1 MYGRKCACVSIGLYV
16 IQSLF
21 SPFNFQYVSRKAA
34 ITSAQVI
41 KRTYNGCS
49 VFVAVVVTSA
59 PGNEAEL
66 QLYRVMQRA
75 SLLAY
80 YDTLLEMGEW
90 ITSLFPASPA
100 WALSTPTF
108 YL

>member
-1 MYGRKCACVSIGLYV
+1 MYGRKCACVLIGLYL

-21 SPFNFQYVSRKAA
+21 SPFRFQYVSRKAP
-34 ITSAQVI
+34 ITNAQI
-41 KRTYNGCS
+41 TKRIYNGCS
-49 VFVAVVVTSA
+49 IFVSVVVTSA

-80 YDTLLEMGEW
+80 YDTLLEMGRLSA
-90 ITSLFPASPA
+90 SLFPAS
-100 WALSTPTF
+100 
-108 YL
+108 YY